1 MDIKNEQIKVKLSK
15 TDSVKENTVEDTV
28 LNSTKTDN
36 SLNNENNDKELSE
49 QLNEQLD
56 EQLNE
61 KLNEKLK
68 DNLNET
74 FSPDIQY
81 NSLKDSIK
89 KNTPFYLILF
99 ACMYYFTIN
108 TNESKKFN
116 KSIFFK
122 LLINIIIMSF
132 YGVIVHYDS
141 HHTTITKLYE
151 HFKEE
156 KGNMLTRN
164 KTIDKLLKAG
174 CRIIDFHSIT
184 HHDSDINKKPISI
197 FCEFINNVCTQGLLL
212 LLTKKFLNFL
222 DSRIIVL
229 WAFLYATIHNINYLY
244 IKPITHAQHHIKDIT
259 NYGIDIWDI
268 VLNTKYNLRDIES
281 HNHYSINI
289 LILTYLIVK
298 YLNTV

>member
-61 KLNEKLK
+61 QLNEKLK

-116 KSIFFK
+116 KSI
-122 LLINIIIMSF
+122 
-132 YGVIVHYDS
+132 
-141 HHTTITKLYE
+141 
-151 HFKEE
+151 
-156 KGNMLTRN
+156 
-164 KTIDKLLKAG
+164 
-174 CRIIDFHSIT
+174 
-184 HHDSDINKKPISI
+184 
-197 FCEFINNVCTQGLLL
+197 
-212 LLTKKFLNFL
+212 
-222 DSRIIVL
+222 
-229 WAFLYATIHNINYLY
+229 
-244 IKPITHAQHHIKDIT
+244 
-259 NYGIDIWDI
+259 
-268 VLNTKYNLRDIES
+268 
-281 HNHYSINI
+281 
-289 LILTYLIVK
+289 
-298 YLNTV
+298 